1 MEINKR
7 EQVAL
12 LRQDGSVIYH
22 FAPPVMQLYYK
33 NPLHKFFSFRF
44 TTYTRTAGFR
54 ISESNISC
62 PEGIRNPSVLLS
74 PEMACSVR
82 QHPLSGNSGRKR
94 YNTLDFARQNRVPTG
109 CFLPYWKPGIKGICY
124 PFEIPARSCICT
136 HKLKNGFVIID
147 P

>member
-12 LRQDGSVIYH
+12 LRQDWSVIYH

-54 ISESNISC
+54 VSESTHFRPRRDAKS
-62 PEGIRNPSVLLS
+62 
-74 PEMACSVR
+74 ACSAVTGNGMLSKAASPFR
-82 QHPLSGNSGRKR
+82 Q
-94 YNTLDFARQNRVPTG
+94 Q
-109 CFLPYWKPGIKGICY
+109 
-124 PFEIPARSCICT
+124 RSQ
-136 HKLKNGFVIID
+136 KV
-147 P
+147 